1 MTKAFSSRQSK
12 IKKIFPHAVLALKV
26 YFVYRTLGDWLGPE
40 SQLAAEGAYCA
51 GDQGKFWEYHDALF
65 NNQDRVS
72 FSASNLLSLLCSAG
86 NI

>member
-40 SQLAAEGAYCA
+40 SQLVAEGA
-51 GDQGKFWEYHDALF
+51 
-65 NNQDRVS
+65 
-72 FSASNLLSLLCSAG
+72 
-86 NI
+86 